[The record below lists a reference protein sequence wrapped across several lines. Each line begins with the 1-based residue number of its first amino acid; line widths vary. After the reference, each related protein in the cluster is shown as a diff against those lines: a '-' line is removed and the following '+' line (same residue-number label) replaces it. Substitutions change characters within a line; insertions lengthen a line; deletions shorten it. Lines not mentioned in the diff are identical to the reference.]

1 MARSYAHGNSN
12 GPQPPYTLTA
22 LNRWSVADKEQ
33 LPAVHTIKALHVY
46 DFDNTL
52 FNSPLP
58 NPKLWNGPTI
68 GFLQSQ
74 DTFAT
79 GGWWHD
85 SRILAATGEG
95 LEKEEPRAWEGW
107 WNEKIVELIQLSM
120 QQKDAVAI
128 LLTGRSEHGFA
139 ELVKKMVKAKGLD
152 FDIISLKPAAG
163 PNSQRFSSTMNF
175 KQVFLESLM
184 ETYKGAEEI
193 RVYEDRV
200 KHTKGFRDFF
210 SDYNKRQNGIGGT
223 PTRGPIIAEVVQVAD
238 GATQLD
244 PVKEA
249 AEVQRIIND
258 HNRAITDGKRGQR
271 LQIKKTVF
279 YTGYLIS
286 NTDTQKLLTLAQLP
300 PTMPDTEMKFLAN
313 NVLITPRPCQAS
325 ILEKVGGMGSVTTW
339 EVTGTAVYENKI
351 WAACVRPVPETK
363 KYYTENP
370 VPIVVLA
377 LRKGARPIDAGKI
390 QNWQPV
396 PPEKQYVFDSVVGEK
411 VLLRIEEE
419 DPRENEYESLF
430 PTKTHKRKH
439 APDDDTSSR
448 RESGQFANGNGHG
461 NNIPSSS
468 GRGYHQNHNGSVR
481 GGRGNFRGNNQRGGR
496 GGRGNG
502 GRGRGRGGGGG
513 GYNYKS
519 LDDVGE
525 KPSPAQPSYNA
536 AVSYEEFPPLQ
547 KQYQTPQQLVQ
558 QQFQQYSQYQQQM
571 QSKNGNGSGN
581 KGGGTGELQYF

>member
-1 MARSYAHGNSN
+1 MARYGNSN
-12 GPQPPYTLTA
+12 GPHAPFTLTA
-22 LNRWSVADKEQ
+22 LNRWSVADKDQ
-33 LPAVHTIKALHVY
+33 LPPVHAVKALHVY

-95 LEKEEPRAWEGW
+95 LEIEEPRAWEGW
-107 WNEKIVELIQLSM
+107 WNEKIVELIKLSM

-128 LLTGRSEHGFA
+128 LLTGRSENGFA

-163 PNSQRFSSTMNF
+163 PNNQRFSSTMNF
-175 KQVFLESLM
+175 KQVFLESLV
-184 ETYKGAEEI
+184 ETYGVAEEI
-193 RVYEDRV
+193 RVYEDRP

-210 SDYNKRQNGIGGT
+210 SEYNRKQNVN
-223 PTRGPIIAEVVQVAD
+223 PTRGPITAEVVQVAD

-244 PVKEA
+244 PIKEV

-325 ILEKVGGMGSVTTW
+325 ILEKVGGMGSKTTW

-419 DPRENEYESLF
+419 DSGENEYESLF

-439 APDDDTSSR
+439 APDDDGNSSR
-448 RESGQFANGNGHG
+448 RESGQFSSGHG
-461 NNIPSSS
+461 TGSRNENNPPFN
-468 GRGYHQNHNGSVR
+468 GRGYHQNNNGSVR
-481 GGRGNFRGNNQRGGR
+481 GGGRGNNNNSRGNNQRGGR

-513 GYNYKS
+513 FGYKS

-525 KPSPAQPSYNA
+525 KPSPSTPSYNA

-571 QSKNGNGSGN
+571 QGKNGGGSGS
-581 KGGGTGELQYF
+581 KGGSGELSY

>member
-1 MARSYAHGNSN
+1 MARYGNSN
-12 GPQPPYTLTA
+12 GPHAPFTLTA
-22 LNRWSVADKEQ
+22 LNRWSVADKDQ
-33 LPAVHTIKALHVY
+33 LPPVHAVKALHVY

-95 LEKEEPRAWEGW
+95 LEIEEPRAWEGW
-107 WNEKIVELIQLSM
+107 WNEKIVELIKLSM

-128 LLTGRSEHGFA
+128 LLTGRSENGFA

-163 PNSQRFSSTMNF
+163 PNNQRFSSTMNF
-175 KQVFLESLM
+175 KQVFLESLV
-184 ETYKGAEEI
+184 ETYGVAEEI
-193 RVYEDRV
+193 RVYEDRP

-210 SDYNKRQNGIGGT
+210 SEYNRKQNVN
-223 PTRGPIIAEVVQVAD
+223 PTRGPITAEVVQVAD

-244 PVKEA
+244 PIKEA

-258 HNRAITDGKRGQR
+258 HNRAITGGKRGQR

-325 ILEKVGGMGSVTTW
+325 ILEKVGGMGSKTTW

-419 DPRENEYESLF
+419 DSGENEYESLF

-439 APDDDTSSR
+439 APDDDGNSSR
-448 RESGQFANGNGHG
+448 RESGQFSSGHG
-461 NNIPSSS
+461 TGSRNENNPPFN
-468 GRGYHQNHNGSVR
+468 GRGYHQNNNGSVR
-481 GGRGNFRGNNQRGGR
+481 GGGRGNNNNSRGNNQRGGR

-513 GYNYKS
+513 FGYKS

-525 KPSPAQPSYNA
+525 KPSPSTPSYNA

-571 QSKNGNGSGN
+571 QGKNGGGSGS
-581 KGGGTGELQYF
+581 KGGSGELSY